1 MRFPRTSL
9 WIANTTTNKGDRLMP
24 TNYQF
29 DDEDDIDT
37 STDVVSQLRKVN
49 RALEKRAK
57 ELEQELSG
65 LKTQTRQRTVKD
77 VLQAKGLNP
86 KIAVFI
92 PQDVDTSEEAIAAW
106 VDEYGDVFG
115 VQPAQTNEA
124 PVQKGPDL
132 SAQHRMNNVVSTG
145 SMPDIDEDV
154 FAKVA
159 GAKSKEDLDALLGL

>member
-1 MRFPRTSL
+1 
-9 WIANTTTNKGDRLMP
+9 MP

-29 DDEDDIDT
+29 DDEDDMDT

-86 KIAVFI
+86 KIAAFI
-92 PQDVDTSEEAIAAW
+92 PQDVDTSEEAISAW

-132 SAQHRMNNVVSTG
+132 SAQNRMNNVVSTG
-145 SMPDIDEDV
+145 SMPDIDDDM
-154 FAKVA
+154 FAKVS
-159 GAKSKEDLDALLGL
+159 GVKSKEDLDALLGFN

>member
-1 MRFPRTSL
+1 
-9 WIANTTTNKGDRLMP
+9 MP

-86 KIAVFI
+86 KIAAFI
-92 PQDVDTSEEAIAAW
+92 PQDVDTSEEAISAW

-132 SAQHRMNNVVSTG
+132 SAQNRMNNVVSTG
-145 SMPDIDEDV
+145 SMPDIDDDM
-154 FAKVA
+154 FAKVS
-159 GAKSKEDLDALLGL
+159 GVKSKEDLDALLGLN

>member
-1 MRFPRTSL
+1 
-9 WIANTTTNKGDRLMP
+9 MP

-145 SMPDIDEDV
+145 SMPSIDEDM

-159 GAKSKEDLDALLGL
+159 GVKSKEDLDALLGLN